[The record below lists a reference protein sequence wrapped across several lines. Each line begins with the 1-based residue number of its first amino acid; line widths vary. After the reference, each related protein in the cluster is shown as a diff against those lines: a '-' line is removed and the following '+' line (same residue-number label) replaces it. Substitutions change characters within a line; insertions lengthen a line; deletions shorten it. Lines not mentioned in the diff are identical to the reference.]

1 MGAATLKRVV
11 RVLYVLF
18 ERKKMK
24 TFEYSFT
31 ALSSDIQ
38 HDMLVTM
45 LAEIGF
51 DSFMDDDNGLKAYCS
66 EDYRDDVAVENLLA
80 DPAFFGIHLLKV
92 EEMPDKDWNEL
103 WEASYQP
110 VVVNDRCR
118 VRAPFH
124 DPDPSFEFDLVIEP
138 KMSFG
143 TANHET
149 TAQII
154 QLMLETDFQ
163 GKDVLDMGSGTAVLA
178 ILAKKLGAARTVAI
192 DNDEWAYR
200 NAFTNCEL
208 NGIADIGIVLGDAL
222 SISGVYD
229 VVLANINRNILL
241 RDMHYYADA
250 MKPEAHIFFSG
261 FYTEDLPSIQA
272 EAERLGLRYRRHLS
286 RNNWVAAEFIK

>member
-1 MGAATLKRVV
+1 
-11 RVLYVLF
+11 
-18 ERKKMK
+18 MK
-24 TFEYSFT
+24 TFEYTFT
-31 ALSSDIQ
+31 APSSDIQ
-38 HDMLVTM
+38 HDMLTTM
-45 LAEIGF
+45 LAELGF
-51 DSFMDDDNGLKAYCS
+51 DSFMDEDHVLKAYCS
-66 EDYRDDVAVENLLA
+66 SDCRDDVAVDNLLL
-80 DPAFFGIHLLKV
+80 DPAFCDIRLLKV

-110 VVVNDRCR
+110 VVVNERCR

-124 DPDPSFEFDLVIEP
+124 EPDPSFEFDLVIEP

-178 ILAKKLGAARTVAI
+178 ILAKKLGAGYTVAI

-200 NAFTNCEL
+200 NAFTNVAL
-208 NGIADIGIVLGDAL
+208 NGVADMEIVLGDAS
-222 SISGVYD
+222 SIRGQFD

-241 RDMHYYADA
+241 RDMHEYVAA
-250 MKPEAHIFFSG
+250 MRPQAHIFFSG
-261 FYTEDLPSIQA
+261 FYTEDLESIKS
-272 EAERLGLRYRRHLS
+272 EAERLGLHYKRHLA
-286 RNNWVAAEFIK
+286 RNNWVAAEFVK

>member
-1 MGAATLKRVV
+1 MR
-11 RVLYVLF
+11 
-18 ERKKMK
+18 
-24 TFEYSFT
+24 TFEYTFT
-31 ALSSDIQ
+31 APGSDIQ

-45 LAEIGF
+45 LADIGF
-51 DSFMDDDNGLKAYCS
+51 DSFMDDEHSLKAYCS
-66 EDYRDDVAVENLLA
+66 AEGRDDMAVENLLE
-80 DPAFFGIHLLKV
+80 DPAFIGIRLLKV

-110 VVVNDRCR
+110 VVVNERCR

-124 DPDPSFEFDLVIEP
+124 EPDPSFDFDLVIEP

-154 QLMLETDFQ
+154 QLMLETEFK
-163 GKDVLDMGSGTAVLA
+163 GKTVLDMGSGTAVLA
-178 ILAKKLGAARTVAI
+178 ILAKKLGAAKTVAI

-208 NGIADIGIVLGDAL
+208 NGVSDIDIVLGDA
-222 SISGVYD
+222 SAIQGSFD

-241 RDMHYYADA
+241 RDMHCYVEA
-250 MKPEAHIFFSG
+250 MNPGAHIFFSG
-261 FYTEDLPSIQA
+261 FYTEDLPSIQT
-272 EAERLGLRYRRHLS
+272 EAERLGLRYSRHLS
-286 RNNWVAAEFIK
+286 RNNWVAAEFIIENL

>member
-1 MGAATLKRVV
+1 
-11 RVLYVLF
+11 
-18 ERKKMK
+18 MK
-24 TFEYSFT
+24 TLEYTFT
-31 ALSSDIQ
+31 MPSSDIQ
-38 HDMLVTM
+38 HDMLTTM

-51 DSFMDDDNGLKAYCS
+51 DSFMDDDYALKAYQS
-66 EDYRDDVAVENLLA
+66 AENGDDTAIEALLT
-80 DPAFFGIHLLKV
+80 DPAFFGVHLLKV

-110 VVVNDRCR
+110 VVVNERCR

-124 DPDPSFEFDLVIEP
+124 EPDSHYEFDLVIEP

-163 GKDVLDMGSGTAVLA
+163 KKTVLDMGSGTAVLA
-178 ILAKKLGAARTVAI
+178 ILAKKLGSAHTVAI

-200 NAFTNCEL
+200 NAFNNCEL
-208 NGIADIGIVLGDAL
+208 NGISDIEIVLGDAL
-222 SISGVYD
+222 SIKGKFD

-250 MKPEAHIFFSG
+250 MNPSAHIFFSG
-261 FYTEDLPSIQA
+261 FYTEDLESIKA
-272 EAERLGLRYRRHLS
+272 EASRCGLHYLRHSS
-286 RNNWVAAEFIK
+286 RNNWVAAEFCK

>member
-1 MGAATLKRVV
+1 
-11 RVLYVLF
+11 
-18 ERKKMK
+18 MK
-24 TFEYSFT
+24 TFEYTFT
-31 ALSSDIQ
+31 APSSDIQ
-38 HDMLVTM
+38 HDMLTTM

-51 DSFMDDDNGLKAYCS
+51 DSFMDEDYALKAYCS
-66 EDYRDDVAVENLLA
+66 TDSRDDMAVENLLL
-80 DPAFFGIHLLKV
+80 DPAFTDLRLLKV

-110 VVVNDRCR
+110 VVVNERCR

-124 DPDPSFEFDLVIEP
+124 EPDPSFEFDLVIEP

-163 GKDVLDMGSGTAVLA
+163 GKEVLDMGSGTAVLA
-178 ILAKKLGAARTVAI
+178 ILAKKLGAGHTVAI

-200 NAFTNCEL
+200 NAFTNVDL
-208 NGIADIGIVLGDAL
+208 NGVSDIDIILGDAL
-222 SISGVYD
+222 SIQGQYD

-241 RDMHYYADA
+241 RDMHYYVEA
-250 MKPEAHIFFSG
+250 MKPGAHIFFSG
-261 FYTEDLPSIQA
+261 FYSEDLEHIKV
-272 EAERLGLRYRRHLS
+272 EAERLGLHYERHLT
-286 RNNWVAAEFIK
+286 RNNWVAAEFVK

>member
-1 MGAATLKRVV
+1 
-11 RVLYVLF
+11 
-18 ERKKMK
+18 MK
-24 TFEYSFT
+24 TLEYTFT
-31 ALSSDIQ
+31 MPSSDIQ
-38 HDMLVTM
+38 HDMLTTM

-51 DSFMDDDNGLKAYCS
+51 DSFMDDDHVLKAYRS
-66 EDYRDDVAVENLLA
+66 AENRDDAAVEALLN
-80 DPAFFGIHLLKV
+80 DHAFFDIHLLNV

-110 VVVNDRCR
+110 VVVNERCR

-124 DPDPSFEFDLVIEP
+124 EPDPSFEFDLVIEP

-154 QLMLETDFQ
+154 QLMLETDFK

-178 ILAKKLGAARTVAI
+178 ILAKKLGAAHTVAI

-208 NGIADIGIVLGDAL
+208 NGISDIEIVLGDAL
-222 SISGVYD
+222 SINGKFD

-250 MKPEAHIFFSG
+250 MNPSAHIFFSG
-261 FYTEDLPSIQA
+261 FYTEDLESIKA
-272 EAERLGLRYRRHLS
+272 EASRCGLHYLRHLS
-286 RNNWVAAEFIK
+286 RNNWVAAEFCK

>member
-1 MGAATLKRVV
+1 
-11 RVLYVLF
+11 
-18 ERKKMK
+18 MK
-24 TFEYSFT
+24 TLEYTFNT
-31 ALSSDIQ
+31 PSSDIQ
-38 HDMLVTM
+38 HDMLTTM

-51 DSFMDDDNGLKAYCS
+51 DSFMDEDRYLKAYCTIES
-66 EDYRDDVAVENLLA
+66 RDDMAVENLLLEPSFA
-80 DPAFFGIHLLKV
+80 DIHLLNV

-110 VVVNDRCR
+110 VVVNERCR

-124 DPDPSFEFDLVIEP
+124 EPDPCFEFDLVIEP

-154 QLMLETDFQ
+154 TLMLETDFQ
-163 GKDVLDMGSGTAVLA
+163 GMDVLDMGSGTAVLA
-178 ILAKKLGAARTVAI
+178 ILAKKLGAAHTVAI

-208 NGIADIGIVLGDAL
+208 NGISDIEIVLGDAMA
-222 SISGVYD
+222 IQGQYD

-241 RDMHYYADA
+241 RDMHYYVEA
-250 MKPEAHIFFSG
+250 MRPQAHIFFSG
-261 FYTEDLPSIQA
+261 FYTEDLDSIKA
-272 EAERLGLRYRRHLS
+272 EAKRNGLRYCRHLS
-286 RNNWVAAEFIK
+286 RNNWVAAEFMK

>member
-1 MGAATLKRVV
+1 
-11 RVLYVLF
+11 
-18 ERKKMK
+18 MK
-24 TFEYSFT
+24 TLEYSFT
-31 ALSSDIQ
+31 APSSDIQ

-45 LAEIGF
+45 LADMGF
-51 DSFMDDDNGLKAYCS
+51 DSFMDEEHCLKAYCS
-66 EDYRDDVAVENLLA
+66 AESRDDMAVENLLS
-80 DPAFFGIHLLKV
+80 DPAFFGIQLLQV

-110 VVVNDRCR
+110 VVVNERCR

-124 DPDPSFEFDLVIEP
+124 EPDASFEFDLVIEP

-149 TAQII
+149 TSQII
-154 QLMLETDFQ
+154 QLMLETDFG
-163 GKDVLDMGSGTAVLA
+163 GKTVLDMGSGTAVLA
-178 ILAKKLGAARTVAI
+178 ILAKRLGAARTVAI

-208 NGIADIGIVLGDAL
+208 NGIADIEIVLGDAL
-222 SISGVYD
+222 AINGQFD

-241 RDMHYYADA
+241 RDMPYYVAA

-272 EAERLGLRYRRHLS
+272 EAERLCLRYRRHLS
-286 RNNWVAAEFIK
+286 RNNWVAAEFVK

>member
-1 MGAATLKRVV
+1 
-11 RVLYVLF
+11 
-18 ERKKMK
+18 MK

-31 ALSSDIQ
+31 APSSDIQ
-38 HDMLVTM
+38 HDMLTTM

-51 DSFMDDDNGLKAYCS
+51 DSFMDDAMGLKAYCS
-66 EDYRDDVAVENLLA
+66 ADNRDDLAVENLLLEPSFS
-80 DPAFFGIHLLKV
+80 DIRLLKV
-92 EEMPDKDWNEL
+92 EEMPDKDWNEV

-124 DPDPSFEFDLVIEP
+124 EPDPSFEFDLVIEP

-163 GKDVLDMGSGTAVLA
+163 GKTVLDMGSGTAVLA
-178 ILAKKLGAARTVAI
+178 ILAKKLGAAHTVAI

-200 NAFTNCEL
+200 NAFTNTEL
-208 NGIADIGIVLGDAL
+208 NGVSDIEIILGDAS
-222 SISGVYD
+222 SIRSSFD

-241 RDMHYYADA
+241 RDMHLYVAA
-250 MKPEAHIFFSG
+250 MRPYAHIFFSG
-261 FYTEDLPSIQA
+261 FYTEDLESIKA
-272 EAERLGLRYRRHLS
+272 EAERLGLHYCRHLS
-286 RNNWVAAEFIK
+286 RNNWVAAEFVK

>member
-1 MGAATLKRVV
+1 
-11 RVLYVLF
+11 
-18 ERKKMK
+18 MK
-24 TFEYSFT
+24 TLEYSFT
-31 ALSSDIQ
+31 APGSDIQ

-51 DSFMDDDNGLKAYCS
+51 DSFMDDEQGLKAYCS
-66 EDYRDDVAVENLLA
+66 AECRDDSEVESLLS
-80 DPAFFGIHLLKV
+80 DPAFFDIHLLKV

-124 DPDPSFEFDLVIEP
+124 EPDPSFEFDLVIEP

-149 TAQII
+149 TAQVI
-154 QLMLETDFQ
+154 QLMLETDFR
-163 GKDVLDMGSGTAVLA
+163 GKTVLDMGSGTAVLA
-178 ILAKKLGAARTVAI
+178 ILAKKLGAASVVAI

-200 NAFTNCEL
+200 NAFTNCDL
-208 NGIADIGIVLGDAL
+208 NGIDDIAIVLGDAL
-222 SISGVYD
+222 SIEGQFD
-229 VVLANINRNILL
+229 IVLANINRNILL
-241 RDMHYYADA
+241 RDMHYYGGA
-250 MKPEAHIFFSG
+250 MRPEAHIFFSG

-286 RNNWVAAEFIK
+286 RNNWVAAEFVK